1 MANNLIDI
9 VVQLTD
15 KNTEA
20 GLKKITASAE
30 GAKSALGK

>member
-20 GLKKITASAE
+20 DSRKLQLVPKAPNPPL
-30 GAKSALGK
+30 AK